1 MFETLQ
7 CIAYPEKQAHTC
19 TLTQTPLAPAKRQKE
34 REKKTNTDWF
44 FTERK
49 RTVTTHHCLFKIR
62 LLLHAI
68 CRSFFISVFSS
79 FELISHSCFCLICFH
94 QQMPSTPGFVGY
106 NPYSHLAYNNYR
118 LGGNPGTNSRVT
130 VGESTITASSKQLE
144 FTRNA
149 FRVRSF
155 ESSAQ
160 PFKKK
165 KFNLAF
171 RLF

>member
-1 MFETLQ
+1 MILNVRDTSVYCLSWKTNTHSHIQ
-7 CIAYPEKQAHTC
+7 P
-19 TLTQTPLAPAKRQKE
+19 PLAPAKRQKE
-34 REKKTNTDWF
+34 KKKTKTTCRLVFQWK
-44 FTERK
+44 K
-49 RTVTTHHCLFKIR
+49 RTITTHHCLFKFR

-130 VGESTITASSKQLE
+130 VGESTLTASSKQLE
-144 FTRNA
+144 LTRNA
-149 FRVRSF
+149 FRFRSF
-155 ESSAQ
+155 WIISTAI
-160 PFKKK
+160 
-165 KFNLAF
+165 
-171 RLF
+171 